1 MKHEWA
7 AAVPKTGT
15 RPSTNI
21 NHKGLQRT
29 ANEYARER
37 RPPGNTKLAGKELGK
52 ERVTK
57 RAILRVCILNRNKRT
72 FKTFL
77 LQISSRVA
85 VKVRVV

>member
-1 MKHEWA
+1 MQTKTITNMKYEWA

-15 RPSTNI
+15 RP
-21 NHKGLQRT
+21 
-29 ANEYARER
+29 
-37 RPPGNTKLAGKELGK
+37 RPPGNTKLAGKELGR